1 MKRSWMGF
9 LLLVVLL
16 AGSILVTG
24 IMIRIHEPIEADLQT
39 AAEYAQKGNWVQA
52 HRFFRQAEAAWTRW
66 EHLRACFADHNPVE
80 EIDAAFALVKV
91 YGTAREELA
100 FGGSCRELAR
110 KVAAVGQAHEFVWW
124 NLL

>member
-1 MKRSWMGF
+1 MIRSRMGF
-9 LLLVVLL
+9 VLLVVLL
-16 AGSILVTG
+16 AMSLLATG
-24 IMIRIHEPIEADLQT
+24 LMTRIHEPIEADLQT
-39 AAEYAQKGNWVQA
+39 AAEYARKGNWVQA

-80 EIDAAFALVKV
+80 EIDAAFIQVQV

-100 FGGSCRELAR
+100 FEGGCRELAR